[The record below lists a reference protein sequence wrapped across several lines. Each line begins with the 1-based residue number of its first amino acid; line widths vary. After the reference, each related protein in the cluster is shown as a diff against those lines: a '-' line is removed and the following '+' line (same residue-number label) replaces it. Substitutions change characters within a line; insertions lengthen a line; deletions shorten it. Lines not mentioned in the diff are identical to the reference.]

1 MSGSVGSP
9 VQFVLQR
16 GGPQILTRTGVPMPL
31 SRALCLMGSVVF
43 TAGCSRGFPQPSSA
57 GQVLTE
63 GDSGR
68 SLVLPVGASFEV
80 RLPSRP
86 GTGYT
91 WAVTHV
97 DPEVVAQQ
105 GPSSSQP
112 VGAAQPGSAALEA
125 IPFVARG
132 PGATQL
138 EIAYGRAWEKGA
150 PPARTFTLDVTVQ

>member
-1 MSGSVGSP
+1 M
-9 VQFVLQR
+9 LLR
-16 GGPQILTRTGVPMPL
+16 
-31 SRALCLMGSVVF
+31 RALCLVGSVVF
-43 TAGCSRGFPQPSSA
+43 TAGCSRALPQASSA

-63 GDSGR
+63 ADSGR
-68 SLVLPVGASFEV
+68 SLVLPVGARFEV

-91 WAVTHV
+91 WGVTHV
-97 DPEVVAQQ
+97 DPEVVAEQ

-112 VGAAQPGSAALEA
+112 VGRAQAGSAALEA

-132 PGATQL
+132 PGATRL
-138 EIAYGRAWEKGA
+138 EIAYRRPWEKGA

>member
-1 MSGSVGSP
+1 MSGLLEPPAQV
-9 VQFVLQR
+9 VIQR
-16 GGPQILTRTGVPMPL
+16 GGPWILSGEPML
-31 SRALCLMGSVVF
+31 LRRALCLVGSVVF

-68 SLVLPVGASFEV
+68 SLVLQAGARFEV

-91 WAVTHV
+91 WGVTHV
-97 DPEVVAQQ
+97 DGKILAQQ

-112 VGAAQPGSAALEA
+112 VGPAQPGSAALEVIRFLA
-125 IPFVARG
+125 LG
-132 PGATQL
+132 PGATRL
-138 EIAYGRAWEKGA
+138 EIAYGRPWETGA